1 MGVEPSVP
9 NKQSPPLD
17 QSVTHEQSATGEQS
31 PPSATVSKETLA
43 GSDEAASAATAP
55 MDAAPLDLDALSLRE
70 RPSKPE
76 TAAELEAVHQ
86 RVLAAAQAALGVKA
100 EDVKILDMHELVSY
114 TDYLLLCTGRNVRL
128 TKRIA
133 EDIAFKLKQDEGIV
147 PTGIEGTGGNEWILL
162 DYLDFIVHVFTPEA
176 RAFYRLDVLWKQA
189 FVEVVE

>member
-1 MGVEPSVP
+1 VP
-9 NKQSPPLD
+9 NKQSPPFD
-17 QSVTHEQSATGEQS
+17 PSVTHEQS
-31 PPSATVSKETLA
+31 PPTANVSIETPA
-43 GSDEAASAATAP
+43 GSDEAATAAVVP
-55 MDAAPLDLDALSLRE
+55 MDTARLDLDALSLRE

-76 TAAELEAVHQ
+76 TAAELEAVYE
-86 RVLAAAQAALGVKA
+86 RVRVAAEAALGVKA
-100 EDVKILDMHELVSY
+100 EDVKILAMHELVSY

-133 EDIAFKLKQDEGIV
+133 EDIAFKLKQDAGIV
-147 PTGIEGTGGNEWILL
+147 PTGIEGTGGNEWILM

>member
-9 NKQSPPLD
+9 NDQSPPPD
-17 QSVTHEQSATGEQS
+17 PSVTHETSPSTGS
-31 PPSATVSKETLA
+31 VSTETPA
-43 GSDEAASAATAP
+43 GSDEVARAAAAP
-55 MDAAPLDLDALSLRE
+55 MDAARLDLGALSLRE

-76 TAAELEAVHQ
+76 TAAELEAVHE
-86 RVLAAAQAALGVKA
+86 RALVAAQAAVGVKA

-133 EDIAFKLKQDEGIV
+133 EDIAFRLKQDMGIV
-147 PTGIEGTGGNEWILL
+147 PTGIEGTGGNEWILM